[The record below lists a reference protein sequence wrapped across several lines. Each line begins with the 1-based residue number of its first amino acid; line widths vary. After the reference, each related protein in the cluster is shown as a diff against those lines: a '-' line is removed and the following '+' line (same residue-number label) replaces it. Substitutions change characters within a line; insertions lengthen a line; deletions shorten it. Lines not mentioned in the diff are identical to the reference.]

1 MRRSQ
6 VMIRYQ
12 SLRKVQAWN
21 KNTYVIKRKNGFTL
35 VEIMAALAIFLI
47 LSLSI
52 GQILTSS
59 SKMENKSNRRLEN
72 INYVKAIMDIFDVK
86 RGDGTDSE
94 TIGNSRFNY
103 FVGKDVTI
111 KFDNM
116 DELEKKIL
124 GTYTGTDGT
133 AYTAVITVSLKE
145 ENIYVVK
152 ATVTDSHG
160 DGVEKKIYI
169 SR

>member
-1 MRRSQ
+1 MRRYQ

-52 GQILTSS
+52 GQMLTSS

-72 INYVKAIMDIFDVK
+72 INYVKV
-86 RGDGTDSE
+86 
-94 TIGNSRFNY
+94 
-103 FVGKDVTI
+103 I
-111 KFDNM
+111 K
-116 DELEKKIL
+116 I
-124 GTYTGTDGT
+124 
-133 AYTAVITVSLKE
+133 
-145 ENIYVVK
+145 
-152 ATVTDSHG
+152 
-160 DGVEKKIYI
+160 
-169 SR
+169 